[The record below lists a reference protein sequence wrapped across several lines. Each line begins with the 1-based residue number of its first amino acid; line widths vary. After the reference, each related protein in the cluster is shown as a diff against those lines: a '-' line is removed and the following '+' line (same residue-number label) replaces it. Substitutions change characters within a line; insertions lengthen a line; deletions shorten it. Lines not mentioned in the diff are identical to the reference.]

1 MSSIKHAIEAYSYNV
16 LSLSPKT
23 QKWYLQKLQVFAEW
37 CERQGITLE
46 TLKVTHLR
54 QFAEYLKTRINHKTG
69 KLISTYTQ
77 HGYFQVIKTFIRW
90 CSDEEDLEDAVNE
103 KLIKK
108 APKVKVD
115 VKVIE
120 IFTDA
125 QIHALFEACKKEE
138 SEILVVRDRAILSC
152 LFDTGMRASE
162 LTGLTLENVHLSKH
176 DPYLKI
182 YGKGSKW
189 REVPLGHSACTALHK
204 YIHRYRPK
212 VKHPQVFLNRAG
224 DPLTLSGLI
233 QLFKRLGRW
242 AHIKGGV
249 RCSPHDARHTFA
261 ITYLKNGGDIYKLSR
276 LMGHTSV
283 NVTENYLR
291 AFQAKDARLG
301 GQSLLDNL
309 K

>member
-1 MSSIKHAIEAYSYNV
+1 MSSIKHAVEAYSYNV

-23 QKWYLQKLQVFAEW
+23 QKWYLQKLQVFTEWAEG
-37 CERQGITLE
+37 QSITLG
-46 TLKVTHLR
+46 TLKALHLR
-54 QFAEYLKTRINHKTG
+54 QFAEYLKTRINPRTG
-69 KLISTYTQ
+69 KPLSTYTQ
-77 HGYFQVIKTFIRW
+77 HGYFQVIKTFLKW
-90 CSDEEDLEDAVNE
+90 CSDEEDLEAISD

-108 APKVKVD
+108 TPKVKVD

-125 QIHALFEACKKEE
+125 QIHAIFEACKKEE
-138 SEILVVRDRAILSC
+138 SEVLVVRDKAILSC

-162 LTGLTLENVHLSKH
+162 LCGLTLENVHLSKC
-176 DPYLKI
+176 DAYLKI

-212 VKHPQVFLNRAG
+212 AKHQQVFLNRAG
-224 DPLTLSGLI
+224 DPLTLSGLE
-233 QLFKRLGRW
+233 QLFKRLGEW

-249 RCSPHDARHTFA
+249 RCSPHDARHTYA

-291 AFQAKDARLG
+291 AFQAKDARTG